1 MKMRQVFAIK
11 TLFLIVFVSSLACAS
26 RPVEENHFEIVK
38 SAKADE
44 KSYGI
49 WYFVTKVEKD
59 RKFRV
64 YVAKESISIENDE
77 RRSWSKLLFDQ
88 DQTDEDGI
96 KYKEVFIY
104 STVNCANRTYS
115 YKSARFYN
123 SLGELVSSENI
134 SQAPAPII
142 PDTVSD
148 HVARFVCAYSKD
160 E

>member
-1 MKMRQVFAIK
+1 MHHVCPIK
-11 TLFLIVFVSSLACAS
+11 VLFLILFVSVLACAS
-26 RPVEENHFEIVK
+26 RPVEENRFEIVK
-38 SAKADE
+38 TAKADE

-88 DQTDEDGI
+88 DQTDEDGT

-104 STVNCANRTYS
+104 SSVNCANRTYS

-123 SLGELVSSENI
+123 SLGELVFSEKI
-134 SQAPAPII
+134 SQAPVPIM
-142 PDTVSD
+142 PDSVSD
-148 HVARFVCAYSKD
+148 HVAKFVCAYSEEK
-160 E
+160 

>member
-1 MKMRQVFAIK
+1 MRQESSIK
-11 TLFLIVFVSSLACAS
+11 IIFFIAFVSFLACAT
-26 RPVEENHFEIVK
+26 RPIEENHFELVK
-38 SAKADE
+38 TTKADE

-59 RKFRV
+59 SKFRV

-88 DQTDEDGI
+88 DQTDEDGT

-104 STVNCANRTYS
+104 STVKCANRTYS

>member
-1 MKMRQVFAIK
+1 MKEVCLIK

-26 RPVEENHFEIVK
+26 RPVEENHIEIVK

-59 RKFRV
+59 SKFRV

-88 DQTDEDGI
+88 DQTDEDGT

-123 SLGELVSSENI
+123 ALGELVSSENI

>member
-1 MKMRQVFAIK
+1 MRQESSIK
-11 TLFLIVFVSSLACAS
+11 IIFFIAFVSFLACAT
-26 RPVEENHFEIVK
+26 RPIEQNHFELVK
-38 SAKADE
+38 TTKADE

-64 YVAKESISIENDE
+64 YVAKESISVTDDE

-88 DQTDEDGI
+88 DQTDEDGT

-123 SLGELVSSENI
+123 SLGELVFSEKI
-134 SQAPAPII
+134 SQNPVAIM
-142 PDTVSD
+142 PDSVSD
-148 HVARFVCAYSKD
+148 HVAKFVCAYSEEK
-160 E
+160 

>member
-1 MKMRQVFAIK
+1 MRQLSPIK
-11 TLFLIVFVSSLACAS
+11 ILSLMTFISFMACAS
-26 RPVEENHFEIVK
+26 RPVEENHFELVK
-38 SAKADE
+38 TAKADE
-44 KSYGI
+44 KSFGI
-49 WYFVTKVEKD
+49 WYFVTKVDKD

-88 DQTDEDGI
+88 DQTDEDGT

>member
-1 MKMRQVFAIK
+1 MTKLYVNR
-11 TLFLIVFVSSLACAS
+11 TLYLLLSISFIACAS
-26 RPVEENHFEIVK
+26 RPVAENHFEIVK
-38 SAKADE
+38 TAKADE

-49 WYFVTKVEKD
+49 WYFVTKVEKQ
-59 RKFRV
+59 RNFRV

-88 DQTDEDGI
+88 DQTDEDGT

-115 YKSARFYN
+115 YNSARFYN
-123 SLGELVSSENI
+123 PLGELVSSENI
-134 SQAPAPII
+134 SQAPAPIM

-148 HVARFVCAYSKD
+148 HVARFVCAYSEEK
-160 E
+160 

>member
-1 MKMRQVFAIK
+1 MRQVSSIK
-11 TLFLIVFVSSLACAS
+11 ILSLMMFISFLACAN
-26 RPVEENHFEIVK
+26 RPVEESHFQLVK
-38 SAKADE
+38 TAKADE

-88 DQTDEDGI
+88 DQTDEDGT

-115 YKSARFYN
+115 YKSARFYS
-123 SLGELVSSENI
+123 SLGELVFSEKI
-134 SQAPAPII
+134 SQEPVPIM
-142 PDTVSD
+142 PDSVSD
-148 HVARFVCAYSKD
+148 HVARFVCAYSGDK
-160 E
+160 

>member
-1 MKMRQVFAIK
+1 MRQLSSIK
-11 TLFLIVFVSSLACAS
+11 ILFLIVFVSFLACAS
-26 RPVEENHFEIVK
+26 RPVEENHFELVK
-38 SAKADE
+38 KAKADE

-59 RKFRV
+59 RRFRV
-64 YVAKESISIENDE
+64 YVAKESISIKNDE
-77 RRSWSKLLFDQ
+77 RRSWSKLLFNQ
-88 DQTDEDGI
+88 DQTDEDGA

-123 SLGELVSSENI
+123 SLGELVFSENI
-134 SQAPAPII
+134 SQAPLPIM

-148 HVARFVCAYSKD
+148 HVAKFVCAYSEDK
-160 E
+160 

>member
-1 MKMRQVFAIK
+1 MQQVCPIK
-11 TLFLIVFVSSLACAS
+11 VLFLIVLVSVLACAS
-26 RPVEENHFEIVK
+26 RPVEENQFEIVK
-38 SAKADE
+38 TAKADE

-88 DQTDEDGI
+88 DQTDEDGT

-104 STVNCANRTYS
+104 STVNCANGTYS

-134 SQAPAPII
+134 SQAPAAIM

-148 HVARFVCAYSKD
+148 HVAKFVCAYSEDK
-160 E
+160 